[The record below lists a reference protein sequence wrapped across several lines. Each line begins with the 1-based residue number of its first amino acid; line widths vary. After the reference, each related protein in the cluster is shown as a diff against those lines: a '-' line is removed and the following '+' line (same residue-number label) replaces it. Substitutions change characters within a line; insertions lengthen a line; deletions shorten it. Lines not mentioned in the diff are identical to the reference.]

1 MQAIFDTIPN
11 PESVAAPGPERGALP
26 FFYVQTPGSDN
37 TMTMRAMLAGL
48 AAFFL
53 PATALAAAGHGAAP
67 PLDAP
72 LEFDAHML
80 ASATVLAITFIGIF
94 TEMVHGMERVKV
106 AVLGAIAMV
115 IVGQYYGFY
124 APGLAVKSI
133 DWNVVFLLGAM
144 MTVVAIMIPTGGFD
158 MLAYKIAN
166 FSKGRLYLLLVLT
179 GSCVTLLSLLL
190 DNVTTVVI
198 FGPLIILIARAQKVN
213 PIPYLLAAAL
223 LANTGGVAT
232 LVGDPP
238 NLMIGSAA
246 SISFNDFF
254 IHMGPPVAIAWVGV
268 LLLLKWIF
276 RRELAATP
284 ADVSD
289 YTVALK
295 DPKVWNASVA
305 ILLGMVLLFLFHHLL
320 HWEPWFVAAI
330 GMAALMF
337 ISRNIIMESVFEH
350 VEINLLVFFI
360 ALFMVVG
367 GVEHSRFLVFLGQY
381 ITPFVQ
387 QDLLVATIL
396 LMWVAALLSAA
407 IDNIPFTA
415 AMIPII
421 LSMEAAGINV
431 TPLWWGLAVGAGMG
445 GNGTHI
451 GSTANVFIVTISE
464 RLARAENDPSLRI
477 TPGLWF
483 RKGLPAMLLTLTLTT
498 IFFVIFWDFLSTP
511 L

>member
-1 MQAIFDTIPN
+1 M
-11 PESVAAPGPERGALP
+11 R
-26 FFYVQTPGSDN
+26 
-37 TMTMRAMLAGL
+37 MRAILTGL

-53 PATALAAAGHGAAP
+53 PATALAATGHGVAAP

-80 ASATVLAITFIGIF
+80 ASSIVLAITFIGIF
-94 TEMVHGMERVKV
+94 TEMLHGMERVKV

-115 IVGQYYGFY
+115 VVGQYYGFY
-124 APGLAVKSI
+124 APGLAVSAI

-166 FSKGRLYLLLVLT
+166 FSKGRLYLLLVLV

-246 SISFNDFF
+246 SISFNDFI
-254 IHMGPPVAIAWVGV
+254 IHMGPPVAIAWIGV

-276 RRELAATP
+276 RRELAETP

-289 YTVALK
+289 YAVELK
-295 DPKVWNASVA
+295 DPKVWNASIA
-305 ILLGMVLLFLFHHLL
+305 ILIGMVALFLFHHLL

-337 ISRNIIMESVFEH
+337 ISRKIIMESVFEH

-387 QDLLVATIL
+387 QDLLLATIL

-483 RKGLPAMLLTLTLTT
+483 RKGLPVMLLTLVLTT